1 MWRPFLGS
9 PDPVLI
15 VVGSPLGG
23 QAANPALPLDS
34 HSHVH
39 LSLNDA
45 LALTHI
51 SGLLDV
57 HHQAYRIQTSAT
69 TSLDDLRKRPVV
81 LISAFGNAWSGRIL
95 TPLRFSLVRQQIAA
109 DGSTALG
116 SIIDHRHPGSMW
128 NFDFTKPST
137 VNSRDYAIVAR
148 LHSDLTEGFV
158 TVIAGLGAGATESA
172 GEFVSTPE
180 YLEQISAAAPAKWA
194 NKNFELVLE
203 VPVVDG
209 KSGHAHIVASEFW

>member
-1 MWRPFLGS
+1 MVRAHPQLRCVS
-9 PDPVLI
+9 R
-15 VVGSPLGG
+15 
-23 QAANPALPLDS
+23 
-34 HSHVH
+34 
-39 LSLNDA
+39 SL
-45 LALTHI
+45 
-51 SGLLDV
+51 
-57 HHQAYRIQTSAT
+57 
-69 TSLDDLRKRPVV
+69 
-81 LISAFGNAWSGRIL
+81 
-95 TPLRFSLVRQQIAA
+95 RQQIAA

-128 NFDFTKPST
+128 NFDFTKPAT

-180 YLEQISAAAPAKWA
+180 YLEQISAVAPANWA
-194 NKNFELVLE
+194 NKNLELVLE